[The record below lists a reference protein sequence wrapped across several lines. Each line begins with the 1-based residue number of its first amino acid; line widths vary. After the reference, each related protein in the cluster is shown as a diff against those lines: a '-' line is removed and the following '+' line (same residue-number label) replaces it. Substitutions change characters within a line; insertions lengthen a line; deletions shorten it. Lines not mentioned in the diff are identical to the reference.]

1 MDHLKT
7 RIVTAGLAALALL
20 PITGCTSEIPLRQR
34 AMPALVRTGDLDTTG
49 DAGRNDTRLGSDRDP
64 IVRATTQST
73 EYTFDRQR
81 IIDGRP
87 SSEFRVTTRTRE
99 MLQR

>member
-20 PITGCTSEIPLRQR
+20 PIAGCTSEVPLRQR